1 MAMGWAVVLTGFL
14 PLCLRR
20 LARLTANNYMGARIR
35 PVRTDLTVSCRYPL
49 WTTHLVRTL
58 HLCSNLCAGH
68 NKWSKVKNIKGPKDA
83 ARSRMFMKFGMM
95 IRIAVKEGGS
105 SNPEFNLALANVVEQ
120 CRGKN
125 MPKVSI
131 EAAIKGAEKS
141 KAGTQHT
148 YEARGPGGCM
158 LLIDML
164 TDNNTRSHQDLKHLL
179 SKHGAVLCDG
189 VRHNFSRKGVVV
201 AQGQGVS
208 SERALELAIEAG
220 AEDVQETEDEDD
232 KSLLQFVCDMTE
244 LKKVRTS
251 LEKLGVRTVS
261 AGLEFVSH
269 TPTQLPQAQ
278 LEAALSL
285 IEALSDCLDVVRV
298 WDNIQAHD

>member
-1 MAMGWAVVLTGFL
+1 MAWGVVLRGFL

-20 LARLTANNYMGARIR
+20 LACLTTNTYMGARIR
-35 PVRTDLTVSCRYPL
+35 PVRTDLTVPCRYPL
-49 WTTHLVRTL
+49 WTTHPVRTL
-58 HLCSNLCAGH
+58 HLCPNLCAGH

-131 EAAIKGAEKS
+131 EAAIKGA
-141 KAGTQHT
+141 
-148 YEARGPGGCM
+148 
-158 LLIDML
+158 
-164 TDNNTRSHQDLKHLL
+164 DLRHLL
-179 SKHGAVLCDG
+179 NKHGAALCDG

-201 AQGQGVS
+201 TQGEGVS

-220 AEDVQETEDEDD
+220 AEDFQETEDEDE
-232 KSLLQFVCDMTE
+232 KPLLQFVCDMTE

-251 LEKLGVRTVS
+251 LEELGVRTVS

-298 WDNIQAHD
+298 WDNIQAQS

>member
-1 MAMGWAVVLTGFL
+1 MGWAVVLRGFL

-20 LARLTANNYMGARIR
+20 LARLTAINYTGARIR
-35 PVRTDLTVSCRYPL
+35 PVRTNLTVSCRYPL
-49 WTTHLVRTL
+49 WTTHPVRTL

-179 SKHGAVLCDG
+179 SKHGAALCDG

-201 AQGQGVS
+201 AHGQGVS

-251 LEKLGVRTVS
+251 LEELGVRTVS

>member
-1 MAMGWAVVLTGFL
+1 MDRKPVSIWCDHHL
-14 PLCLRR
+14 PQA
-20 LARLTANNYMGARIR
+20 ARLSPSHRVDQAVDCGQWIVVPLLFNGCAKLLDIGGNYPTSTMGDSIHISK
-35 PVRTDLTVSCRYPL
+35 PLNHTTTYTLTSLKPGFIHEEHTSPTCQWP
-49 WTTHLVRTL
+49 
-58 HLCSNLCAGH
+58 
-68 NKWSKVKNIKGPKDA
+68 SK
-83 ARSRMFMKFGMM
+83 
-95 IRIAVKEGGS
+95 
-105 SNPEFNLALANVVEQ
+105 
-120 CRGKN
+120 
-125 MPKVSI
+125 
-131 EAAIKGAEKS
+131 EKS

-179 SKHGAVLCDG
+179 SKHGAALCDG

-251 LEKLGVRTVS
+251 LEELGVRTVS

-298 WDNIQAHD
+298 WDNIKAHD